1 MGCDTRKKAQLV
13 AVYSPLK
20 VEKIMLELFQP
31 FVRFLYFKEGFSDE
45 MREAIALCFE
55 DYLVFAKDHLT
66 WLWQGEPP
74 QGESTSNT
82 FDKVKPIRKIL
93 KNYTQ
98 MKELSLLY
106 TSGIEKFA
114 TGAWEF
120 LLVVVANGK
129 LKKKNYQSTLTF
141 SMPIDWVGENSKA
154 FIDLFIKCA
163 QRLKS
168 QAWLCWVCMYYFSN

>member
-1 MGCDTRKKAQLV
+1 
-13 AVYSPLK
+13 
-20 VEKIMLELFQP
+20 
-31 FVRFLYFKEGFSDE
+31 

-129 LKKKNYQSTLTF
+129 LKKEL
-141 SMPIDWVGENSKA
+141 SK
-154 FIDLFIKCA
+154 
-163 QRLKS
+163 
-168 QAWLCWVCMYYFSN
+168 YFDFFYAN

>member
-1 MGCDTRKKAQLV
+1 MHLKQKKITRHGLRHKKKAQLV

-31 FVRFLYFKEGFSDE
+31 FVRFYILKRGFSDE

-55 DYLVFAKDHLT
+55 GIISVFYKDHLT

-93 KNYTQ
+93 KT
-98 MKELSLLY
+98 
-106 TSGIEKFA
+106 I
-114 TGAWEF
+114 
-120 LLVVVANGK
+120 
-129 LKKKNYQSTLTF
+129 LK
-141 SMPIDWVGENSKA
+141 
-154 FIDLFIKCA
+154 
-163 QRLKS
+163 
-168 QAWLCWVCMYYFSN
+168 